1 MGGLQFGDRLVAIDG
16 IAISSQPAL
25 AAILNAEYKVGD
37 TVKLTVAR
45 ITNMRTHRSEM
56 IDVELTLV
64 ENNPNTLVE
73 EDTSLETT
81 PESQNPISGL
91 FPGGGF

>member
-1 MGGLQFGDRLVAIDG
+1 M
-16 IAISSQPAL
+16 
-25 AAILNAEYKVGD
+25 LNSEYKVGD

-45 ITNMRTHRSEM
+45 ITNMRTLRSEM

-73 EDTSLETT
+73 EEVTVETT
-81 PESQNPISGL
+81 QPQNPISGL